1 MVLTLELSR
10 TAQKALN
17 KHPGIAVKEYGPPGR
32 IFIIE
37 STIFRNMASKA
48 DDTIKRSDLPEE
60 DSPSLMRASQRT
72 LAPLI
77 EKEANIYS
85 VADLKIRFR

>member
-1 MVLTLELSR
+1 LGRL
-10 TAQKALN
+10 
-17 KHPGIAVKEYGPPGR
+17 GPLGG
-32 IFIIE
+32 IFIGG

-48 DDTIKRSDLPEE
+48 DDTIERSHLPDE
-60 DSPSLMRASQRT
+60 DSSDLMRASQRT

-77 EKEANIYS
+77 EKEADIYS